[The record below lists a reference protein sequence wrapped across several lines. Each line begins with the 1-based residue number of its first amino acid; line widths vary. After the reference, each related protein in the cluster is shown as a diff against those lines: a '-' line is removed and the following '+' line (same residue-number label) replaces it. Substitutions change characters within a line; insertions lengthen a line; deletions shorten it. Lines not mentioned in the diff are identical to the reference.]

1 MKRVPVSKLQDKS
14 KLGFQLKP
22 SAKEAATA
30 QQSKV
35 KGAHRDDHY
44 IFFITM
50 EGSGTTVVDFEEK
63 TVGPN
68 TLYYILP
75 EQIHYRIITKQAKG
89 WFLAADPALV
99 DTACRYIIESWS
111 GFQEPIVLSS
121 EEMKDFDLLLG
132 ILYRKAYEQETN
144 LSVLHSLLRSF
155 FEMAAGTIQI
165 HSKAASI
172 HSRPALISMQF
183 KKLLN
188 ENIQQFKTPAAYAEM
203 LHISEPYLNEAVKK
217 TTGSTV
223 SFWIKYKMLTEAK
236 RLLYFTDLNVKQIG
250 GELGFENHSY
260 FSQIF
265 LKETGMT
272 ALTFRRQSRE
282 RE

>member
-14 KLGFQLKP
+14 KLGFQFKP

-188 ENIQQFKTPAAYAEM
+188 
-203 LHISEPYLNEAVKK
+203 
-217 TTGSTV
+217 
-223 SFWIKYKMLTEAK
+223 
-236 RLLYFTDLNVKQIG
+236 
-250 GELGFENHSY
+250 
-260 FSQIF
+260 
-265 LKETGMT
+265 
-272 ALTFRRQSRE
+272 
-282 RE
+282 